1 MYHIF
6 SYLGN
11 VQGSEAMLVVVDLQG
26 TIQDIW
32 RTLAEAYLDPVYSYL
47 QAEKK
52 SYLVLVKT

>member
-32 RTLAEAYLDPVYSYL
+32 RTLAEAYLDPVYNYL
-47 QAEKK
+47 QAEKNI
-52 SYLVLVKT
+52 LT